1 MKKIL
6 LLVAMV
12 VPFGL
17 IILAGVQLFR
27 HKSLATALDKTLW
40 RAGYVGN
47 LFLLLVTGR
56 IDVPTAFYALRE
68 WPAAVAGKDGAW
80 VIDNGI
86 RMGNP

>member
-17 IILAGVQLFR
+17 IILAGVQLMR
-27 HKSLATALDKTLW
+27 HKSLAAALDKTLW
-40 RAGYVGN
+40 RAFYVGN
-47 LFLLLVTGR
+47 LIWLLVTGKIEFR
-56 IDVPTAFYALRE
+56 TVLYALRE
-68 WPAAVAGKDGAW
+68 WPAAVSGKNGAW

-86 RMGNP
+86 HMGAA